1 MSTHQNTLDSSNG
14 SNLESHTNWLNQVKL
29 EFQYLLA
36 EQEMEFSPCSS
47 KRNSKRIWLN
57 DMRQTPLLERQKGY
71 SNISNIGI

>member
-14 SNLESHTNWLNQVKL
+14 SNLESHTNWLSQVKL

-57 DMRQTPLLERQKGY
+57 DMRQTPLLERQKGH
-71 SNISNIGI
+71 SNISSMGI